1 MSERLKVNFSQDE
14 AASQVREIPPS
25 GTYLCSVVDIEMKE
39 VKPGSANVGKP
50 YWNIRYVIQDGRY
63 AGSSIF
69 ANVMLFSTD
78 KPGTLS
84 QLAQFLK
91 ALGFE
96 ITPGDFDLPDAE
108 ELQGKQLMVSGRKV
122 PAGTNNK
129 DGKDYNEQFRVSGY
143 KKSDSAG
150 SKVSGNGS
158 MLP

>member
-14 AASQVREIPPS
+14 AASQVREVPPS
-25 GTYLCSVVDIEMKE
+25 GTYLCNVVDIEMKE
-39 VKPGSANVGKP
+39 VKPGSPNVGKP
-50 YWNIRYVIQDGRY
+50 YWNIRYVIQDDKY

-69 ANVMLFSTD
+69 ANVMLFSTE

-108 ELQGKQLMVSGRKV
+108 QLQGKQLMVSGRKV
-122 PAGTNNK
+122 PAGTDKN
-129 DGKDYNEQFRVSGY
+129 GKDYNEQFRVSGY
-143 KKSDSAG
+143 KKSDNTG
-150 SKVSGNGS
+150 SKIASNS
-158 MLP
+158 SILP